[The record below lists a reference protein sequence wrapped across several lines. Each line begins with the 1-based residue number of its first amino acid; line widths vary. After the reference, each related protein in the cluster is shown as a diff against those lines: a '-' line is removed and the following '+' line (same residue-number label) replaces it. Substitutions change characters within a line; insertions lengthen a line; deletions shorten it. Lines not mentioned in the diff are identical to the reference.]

1 MASEVLSK
9 ESIVRADNTPAPAP
23 AHAPD
28 PDPGPARVSV
38 LGPVLVHLKG
48 CVALSSRDASMK

>member
-9 ESIVRADNTPAPAP
+9 ESIVRADNTPAP

-48 CVALSSRDASMK
+48 CVALNSRDVSMK